1 MCITNGKK
9 QSEAQRSKPKTIGG
23 MYEGYRSRCVL
34 QIQIGEMRSRLTD
47 TVATDLMSWLIARRE
62 YVMRRTATYTQN
74 AKSASSYLERE
85 EKERPHRNRTC
96 C

>member
-1 MCITNGKK
+1 MCITNGTK

-23 MYEGYRSRCVL
+23 MYEGYRYW
-34 QIQIGEMRSRLTD
+34 IGEMRSRLTD